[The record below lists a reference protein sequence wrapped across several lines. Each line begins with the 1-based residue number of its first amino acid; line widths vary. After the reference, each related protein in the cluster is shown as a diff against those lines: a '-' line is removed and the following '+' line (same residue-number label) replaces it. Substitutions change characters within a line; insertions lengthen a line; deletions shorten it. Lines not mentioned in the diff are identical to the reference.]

1 MKMELSNNVSMGFS
15 KSSMPFDLSVERLK
29 RAHALSARFENLG
42 LPPEIEL
49 ELERRMSSL
58 DSSNFVVSGNVEIS
72 C

>member
-1 MKMELSNNVSMGFS
+1 MELSKNVSMGFS
-15 KSSMPFDLSVERLK
+15 KSSMPFDFSVERLK
-29 RAHALSARFENLG
+29 RAHALSAKFVNLG